1 MVIFW
6 LAVCLGFYICR
17 WFFKNFDVKRFFE
30 NLLKVRRNT
39 LPSESKEIVPTVPSE
54 SRGCDLHLQQV
65 PSNKEK
71 GKCEQSA
78 FYQRIASDVS
88 SSLRCCNRM
97 IFIENYCCKL
107 IFHTNKNFRKK
118 LKEPF
123 SHYPSSKSS
132 KSTGFQKLP
141 FKLFFP
147 WTLIPY
153 LLRCLRFARWWVLCK
168 L

>member
-17 WFFKNFDVKRFFE
+17 WFFKKFDVKRFFE

-107 IFHTNKNFRKK
+107 IFHTNKNFPKNWQSLFLITR
-118 LKEPF
+118 P
-123 SHYPSSKSS
+123 
-132 KSTGFQKLP
+132 QKALSP
-141 FKLFFP
+141 LVFKNFLLNFFP
-147 WTLIPY
+147 REHWFLI
-153 LLRCLRFARWWVLCK
+153 C
-168 L
+168 